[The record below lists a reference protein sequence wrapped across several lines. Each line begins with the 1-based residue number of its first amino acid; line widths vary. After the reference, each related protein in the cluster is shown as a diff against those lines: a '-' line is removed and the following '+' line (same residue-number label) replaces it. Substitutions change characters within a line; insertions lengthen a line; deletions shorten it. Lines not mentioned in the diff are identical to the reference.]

1 MSGHLLSSF
10 CSAHLVFGAS
20 QSCHNLSPT
29 RLLPCPTPTY
39 ASISSQAVLSWPPA
53 HTVTQ
58 LLQLLIP
65 DRYSFSPC
73 IFSGNQMFVLVFQ
86 SCLSWFY
93 IGVINHTSLVLLPVG
108 VQCWVHA
115 LSGRQSGFLLVCFAA
130 GMMNTWDP
138 CRNLCKCPR
147 SQHPHAH
154 RCQTSSLESPY
165 SSEYLWTVLLLP
177 WLAQYEVTVFV
188 TEQQQK

>member
-10 CSAHLVFGAS
+10 CTAQLVFGAS

-29 RLLPCPTPTY
+29 RLLPCPTSTY

-53 HTVTQ
+53 HTVAQ

-93 IGVINHTSLVLLPVG
+93 IDVINHTSLVLLPVG

-115 LSGRQSGFLLVCFAA
+115 LSGRWSGFLLVC
-130 GMMNTWDP
+130 
-138 CRNLCKCPR
+138 
-147 SQHPHAH
+147 
-154 RCQTSSLESPY
+154 
-165 SSEYLWTVLLLP
+165 VLLQVWWIPEIPAETFASAPEANTPTPTAAKPAVWSLP
-177 WLAQYEVTVFV
+177 TAVSISGLCCFCPDLLNMRSLYL
-188 TEQQQK
+188 